1 MQLLEVINIVKDDKL
16 TKEQLEQYFDMV
28 SALSAQ
34 MLMEMSEL
42 EKEEALFMDAKNKE
56 ESVANRKV
64 SWKGTQ
70 SGQRLI
76 VLKRYNEATRILLR
90 SIKNKI
96 YAKL

>member
-1 MQLLEVINIVKDDKL
+1 MQLVDVIKVVKDENL
-16 TKEQLEQYFDMV
+16 PKEQLERYFDLV
-28 SALSAQ
+28 SVLSSEI
-34 MLMEMSEL
+34 LMEISEL
-42 EKEEALFMDAKNKE
+42 EKEEAMFMNDKGKD

-64 SWKGTQ
+64 SWKATK

-76 VLKRYNEATRILLR
+76 VLKRYNESARILLR